1 MTTTKKWDRR
11 AIKDELLR
19 QNKTLTGI
27 ARDKGLNE
35 SACRQGI
42 IGASRKG
49 AEAIAEA
56 LGVPF
61 RDMFPDSY
69 TLGRHDGEETSSKQ
83 PLRDSAKAPRA
94 VDNAQRVA

>member
-1 MTTTKKWDRR
+1 MTTTQKWDRR
-11 AIKDELLR
+11 AIHNELLR

-27 ARDKGLNE
+27 ARDKGLYD

-61 RDMFPDSY
+61 REMFPDSY
-69 TLGRHDGEETSSKQ
+69 TLGRHDGDDTNSK
-83 PLRDSAKAPRA
+83 PKRNASPKAAHAADTPRS
-94 VDNAQRVA
+94 VA